1 MNFGSI
7 LFGSTL
13 VYYLRFIKEWE
24 VIGDHLNDYLKL
36 LPSYTLGASIYFDAS
51 MADLVE
57 FRDATLGEGKDLN
70 PDPWTLENVYGDM
83 ISLGIHFVFWSLIL
97 VCIELGVEK

>member
-24 VIGDHLNDYLKL
+24 VIGDFLNDLFKL

-51 MADLVE
+51 MEDLVD
-57 FRDATLGEGKDLN
+57 FRDATLGEGR
-70 PDPWTLENVYGDM
+70 
-83 ISLGIHFVFWSLIL
+83 
-97 VCIELGVEK
+97 